1 VPGDGAHAGETA
13 REVRPRP
20 DVSQTGAVVV
30 QLDPSGSLGP
40 TAADVRLRLRQ
51 LVADGTRRPGERL
64 GGERDLA
71 AALGVSRAT
80 LRQALTALEREGVI
94 LRVRG
99 RGGGT
104 FVAPRKVERDLSRI
118 VGIPELLRTQGFAA
132 GSQVVS
138 AGLEPADDSVAAA
151 LALGPGD
158 PVARIVRIRLADGGP
173 ISLENACFP
182 ARRFPGLF
190 NLPLS
195 GSLYELF
202 ADQYDVH
209 PGEAVEQIEVV
220 LAGEEEAA
228 LLRTA
233 VGVPLLALRR
243 ITYDPLGEPFEHS
256 HDLFRADRIRIV
268 VRSAGSTVATT
279 R

>member
-1 VPGDGAHAGETA
+1 MLQFDQSG
-13 REVRPRP
+13 
-20 DVSQTGAVVV
+20 S
-30 QLDPSGSLGP
+30 LDPSSSLGP
-40 TAADVRLRLRQ
+40 TAAGARRRLRQ
-51 LVADGTRRPGERL
+51 LVTDGTRGPGERL

-118 VGIPELLRTQGFAA
+118 VGVPELLRAQGFTA

-138 AGLEPADDSVAAA
+138 AGLEPADVVVATA
-151 LALGPGD
+151 LALAPGD

-182 ARRFPGLF
+182 AYRFPGLF
-190 NLPLS
+190 NRSLS

-202 ADQYDVH
+202 ADEYGVR

-220 LAGEEEAA
+220 VAGDEEAA
-228 LLRTA
+228 LLRTPA
-233 VGVPLLALRR
+233 GAALLALQRT
-243 ITYDPLGEPFEHS
+243 TYDPAGEPFEYS

-268 VRSAGSTVATT
+268 VRSAGATVATT

>member
-1 VPGDGAHAGETA
+1 VAL
-13 REVRPRP
+13 
-20 DVSQTGAVVV
+20 
-30 QLDPSGSLGP
+30 QLDLSGSLGP
-40 TAADVRLRLRQ
+40 TAADVRRRLRQ
-51 LVADGTRRPGERL
+51 LVTDGAHHPGDRL

-118 VGIPELLRTQGFAA
+118 VGVPELLRTQGFTA

-138 AGLEPADDSVAAA
+138 AGLEPADETVAAELG
-151 LALGPGD
+151 LAAGD
-158 PVARIVRIRLADGGP
+158 PVARVVRIRLADGGP

-182 ARRFPGLF
+182 ARRFPGLC
-190 NLPLS
+190 NRPLA

-202 ADQYDVH
+202 AQEYDVR

-220 LAGEEEAA
+220 LAGEEEGA

-233 VGVPLLALRR
+233 VGAPLLALRR
-243 ITYDPLGEPFEHS
+243 TTCDPAGEPFEYS

-268 VRSAGSTVATT
+268 VRSAGAAVATT

>member
-1 VPGDGAHAGETA
+1 MAL
-13 REVRPRP
+13 
-20 DVSQTGAVVV
+20 
-30 QLDPSGSLGP
+30 QLDQSGSLGP
-40 TAADVRLRLRQ
+40 TAADVRRRLRQ
-51 LVADGTRRPGERL
+51 LVVDGTRGPGERI

-118 VGIPELLRTQGFAA
+118 VGVPELLRTQGFTA

-138 AGLEPADDSVAAA
+138 AALEPADEAVAAA
-151 LALGPGD
+151 LALTPGD

-190 NLPLS
+190 NRPLS

-202 ADQYDVH
+202 ADEYGVR

-220 LAGEEEAA
+220 VAGDEEAA
-228 LLRTA
+228 LLRTT
-233 VGVPLLALRR
+233 VGAALLALQRT
-243 ITYDPLGEPFEHS
+243 TYDPAGEPFEHS

-268 VRSAGSTVATT
+268 VRSAGATVATT